1 VPFWGATK
9 RTKQKMKLY
18 LKSVVNQLRNYSATL
33 DKTSILIDKPWAL
46 IDEEHE
52 MQKLIFKKDKEL
64 ILSKN
69 GQVQIGRWDYFP
81 EAKSLLID
89 RNTDKILCNEAF
101 IDKGVM
107 VLRLDGTDSKFFILT
122 NENIVP
128 DLNATRYLKELRY
141 QKLRIIETI
150 LKDGRILEVQREN
163 DEVQPQIGNSVTEE
177 AETVEDGKYQLANLN
192 QYFEIKRGRIFK
204 ILTETTYFTPN
215 GQEIIIQQQVNWKI
229 WHGDYVFMFGKQVDN
244 AIIDFSK
251 SKNLVVR
258 DGIVIRLERK
268 NNLMRWISKFLN
280 SYWGTYNK

>member
-1 VPFWGATK
+1 
-9 RTKQKMKLY
+9 MKIY
-18 LKSVVNQLRNYSATL
+18 LKSIVKQLRNYSATL

-46 IDEEHE
+46 IDDEFE

-69 GQVQIGRWDYFP
+69 GQVQIGKWDYFP

-107 VLRLDGTDSKFFILT
+107 VLRLDGTDSRFFILA

-128 DLNATRYLKELRY
+128 DLDANRYLKELRY
-141 QKLRIIETI
+141 QKLKIAETKLI
-150 LKDGRILEVQREN
+150 DGRILEVQRE
-163 DEVQPQIGNSVTEE
+163 DEWQQPQIGNPVTEE
-177 AETVEDGKYQLANLN
+177 AETIEDGKYQLAKQN
-192 QYFEIKRGRIFK
+192 QYFEIKKGRIFK
-204 ILTETTYFTPN
+204 ILTETKYLN
-215 GQEIIIQQQVNWKI
+215 QSGQEIIIQQQDNWKI
-229 WHGDYVFMFGKQVDN
+229 KKSDYVFMFGKQVDN
-244 AIIDFSK
+244 AIIDFTK

-268 NNLMRWISKFLN
+268 NKMMRWFSKTWKSF
-280 SYWGTYNK
+280 WGYYEE